1 MALSACCSVLTR
13 LRLHTT
19 GADTNTGVV
28 LLGGA
33 AEHHAVA
40 AAPPGLLPE
49 RPSADVVDEEPTRFP
64 WAEPDALA
72 AASTAAAS
80 VAGQQGLAE
89 GPEAPQDAVD
99 DEEMEDAGGA
109 AEQLRLPPE
118 LTRAPPGPVD
128 PDLQARQPASSAA
141 LTGLRGFSQ
150 LIGGWWELCGQL
162 ICAA

>member
-1 MALSACCSVLTR
+1 MAAASFAYCSVMTR
-13 LRLHTT
+13 LRRHAT

-40 AAPPGLLPE
+40 AAPPGSLPE
-49 RPSADVVDEEPTRFP
+49 RPSPDVADEELTRFP

-72 AASTAAAS
+72 AASGVVAS
-80 VAGQQGLAE
+80 DAGQQGLAE
-89 GPEAPQDAVD
+89 GPEAPQDAAG

-109 AEQLRLPPE
+109 AEQLQLPPE

-128 PDLQARQPASSAA
+128 PDLQARQPFEQQSIKGIA
-141 LTGLRGFSQ
+141 GF
-150 LIGGWWELCGQL
+150 LNN
-162 ICAA
+162 